1 MYTFIEKT
9 VILNKIVAQGGAV
22 MKRILSVFMVIALL
36 MCFVATAVAAPLPV
50 DINAASVLLI
60 DMETGE
66 VLYSEN
72 ETKRVIPAGTTKLMT
87 ALVAYELCENPAE
100 PFVIEADALSD
111 ITAWNDRVLSPMIQ
125 PGETVTMN
133 DVIGGV
139 LVGSGNDAA
148 AVAAYH
154 SAGSIEAFVEHMNNK
169 AAKLGMTGTHF
180 TNPHGR
186 SGDDHYT
193 TAADM
198 GKLMT
203 VIYNTPALLSV
214 LNLESFTFAEGTSS
228 ERVLQSGNMFYSG
241 NDVQKY
247 SAGKASFGGYTGD
260 AGGCLVAGA
269 EKNGVKLLCMVFG
282 AVTSD
287 DSWVIAKKLFEYGF
301 GITVKYSAEELL
313 AAVALPEV
321 EKMILTPDFTGIT
334 VEVSKYLD
342 ISKITATVE
351 APADEESNI
360 GEAQYYDENGILIT
374 VVPVVFEKAKPP
386 VIIRIL
392 KVILIVACILFVLLV
407 VGFIT
412 LKMLQIRHEKE
423 RARKKA
429 MREQRRAEMFEEID
443 YSEFTNEE

>member
-1 MYTFIEKT
+1 
-9 VILNKIVAQGGAV
+9 
-22 MKRILSVFMVIALL
+22 MKRILSVFMVIVLL
-36 MCFVATAVAAPLPV
+36 MCLVATAVAAPLPV

-66 VLYSEN
+66 VIHSEN
-72 ETKRVIPAGTTKLMT
+72 ESKRVIPAGTTKLMT

-100 PFVIEADALSD
+100 PFVIEDASLGD
-111 ITAWNDRVLSPMIQ
+111 VTAWNDRVLSPMIQ

-133 DVIGGV
+133 DVIGGI

-154 SAGSIEAFVEHMNNK
+154 TAGSIEAFVERMNAK
-169 AAKLGMTGTHF
+169 ASELGMSGTHY

-186 SGDDHYT
+186 SGEDHYT

-214 LNLESFTFAEGTSS
+214 LNMESFTFAEGTSS
-228 ERVLQSGNMFYSG
+228 ERVLQSGNLFYSG

-247 SAGKASFGGYTGD
+247 SAGTASFGGYTGD

-269 EKNGVKLLCMVFG
+269 QKNGVKLLCMVFG

-301 GITVKYSAEELL
+301 GLTVKYSAEELL
-313 AAVALPEV
+313 SGVALPEV
-321 EKMILTPDFTGIT
+321 EKMILTPDYTGIT

-342 ISKITATVE
+342 PAKITATVE
-351 APADEESNI
+351 APVNEDSDI

-374 VVPVVFEKAKPP
+374 VVPVIFAKAKPP
-386 VIIRIL
+386 VIVRIL
-392 KVILIVACILFVLLV
+392 KVILIVACVLVVLLV
-407 VGFIT
+407 IAFAV
-412 LKMLQIRHEKE
+412 LKMLQIKHEKE
-423 RARKKA
+423 RARRKA
-429 MREQRRAEMFEEID
+429 LREQKRAEMLEEQRQNID
-443 YSEFTNEE
+443 FSEFTDNE